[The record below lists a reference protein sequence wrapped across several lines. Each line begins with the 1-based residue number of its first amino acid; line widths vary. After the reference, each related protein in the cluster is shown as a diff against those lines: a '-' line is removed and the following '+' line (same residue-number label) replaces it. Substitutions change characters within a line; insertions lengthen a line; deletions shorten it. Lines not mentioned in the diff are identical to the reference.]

1 MFNNVYSLAY
11 ACISYAGWTRKKL
24 DRFQKF
30 VTCVIDN
37 TERRSIYVQY
47 IIRSKRV
54 SNILIKVKYSLY

>member
-1 MFNNVYSLAY
+1 MYFICRVDQ
-11 ACISYAGWTRKKL
+11 KKL